1 MNDATPATASHE
13 PGKSSLG
20 LLVLGAVGVVFGDI
34 GTSPLYAFREVFAEG
49 RVLLSPANVLSATS
63 MFLWALIVVVAG
75 KYVGLVMR
83 ADNDGEGGMMAL
95 LALASRSVG
104 ERPRLRAGMLA
115 VGAFG
120 VALFFGD
127 GVITPAISVLSA
139 VEGLEVATPA
149 ARPYVMPIALFVLA
163 LLFLVQR
170 RGTASIGRYFGPVM
184 VLWFVI
190 LGAIGVPQI
199 LRAPQVLAAVSPLHA
214 LRFVTTHP
222 HIAFITLGAVFL
234 CLTGAEALYA
244 DMGHFGRRPIRLAW
258 LVLVMPALLLNYLG
272 QGALVLSQPKAAAN
286 PFYLLAPPWALVALV
301 VLATAATVI
310 ASQALIS
317 GAFSAAKQSM
327 QLDFLPRMRIE
338 HTSSEE
344 IGQIYVGAV
353 NWLLLAGVVLT
364 VMLFRNS
371 SAMAAA
377 YGVSVSL
384 LMVITT
390 WLTYFVVRHGWHYP
404 LPVALAATGAF
415 MMVDLLFFAS
425 NALKITDGGWF
436 PLLMAAVVYMVM
448 STWRRGRELVRESN
462 RLHSIGLADFLEPA
476 FAYPPPRV
484 AGTAVFLNAV
494 AGITPSA
501 LLHSLKHYK
510 VLHERNLFVNV
521 RSHEVPWVAPEQ
533 RCEVTDLG
541 HECWQVTIHYGF
553 KDRFDLPLALQGVQ
567 ATVGLLEPMATS
579 YFLSREVVV
588 PRPGG
593 GMAQWREQLFT
604 RLQLNASAMAEF
616 LCLPS
621 NAVVE
626 LGSKIEI

>member
-1 MNDATPATASHE
+1 MNDAPPATASHE

-20 LLVLGAVGVVFGDI
+20 MLVLGAVGVVFGDI

-214 LRFVTTHP
+214 LRV
-222 HIAFITLGAVFL
+222 V
-234 CLTGAEALYA
+234 TGAEALYA

>member
-1 MNDATPATASHE
+1 M
-13 PGKSSLG
+13 LM
-20 LLVLGAVGVVFGDI
+20 LGAVGVVFGDI

-49 RVLLSPANVLSATS
+49 RVPLSPANVLSATS
-63 MFLWALIVVVAG
+63 MFLWALIIVVAF

-104 ERPRLRAGMLA
+104 EQPRLRAGMLA

-149 ARPYVMPIALFVLA
+149 AKPYVMPIAITVLA

-170 RGTASIGRYFGPVM
+170 RGTASIGRFFGPVM

-199 LRAPQVLAAVSPLHA
+199 LRAPQVLAAISPLHA
-214 LRFVTTHP
+214 LHFMASHP

-244 DMGHFGRRPIRLAW
+244 DMGHFGKRPIRLAW
-258 LVLVMPALLLNYLG
+258 FVLVMPALLLNYLG
-272 QGALVLSQPKAAAN
+272 QGALVLSQPKAAEN
-286 PFYLLAPPWALVALV
+286 PFYLLAPPWALVGLV

-327 QLDFLPRMRIE
+327 QLNFLPRMRIE

-364 VMLFRNS
+364 VVLFRNS

-377 YGVSVSL
+377 YGISVSL

-390 WLTYFVVRHGWHYP
+390 CLTYFVVRHGWHYP
-404 LPVALAATGAF
+404 MPLAVAATGAF
-415 MMVDLLFFAS
+415 LLVDLVFFAS

-436 PLLMAAVVYMVM
+436 PLLMAAVVFMVM
-448 STWRRGRELVRESN
+448 ATWRRGRELIGESN
-462 RLHSIGLADFLEPA
+462 RLHSIALPDFLEA
-476 FAYPPPRV
+476 VFAHPPPRV
-484 AGTAVFLNAV
+484 AGTAVFLNSV

-521 RSHEVPWVAPEQ
+521 RSHEVPWVAQQQ
-533 RCEVTDLG
+533 RCEVTALG
-541 HECWQVTIHYGF
+541 HDCWQVTIHYGF
-553 KDRFDLPLALQGVQ
+553 KDHFDLPLALQGVQ
-567 ATVGLLEPMATS
+567 GAVGELEPMATS

>member
-1 MNDATPATASHE
+1 M
-13 PGKSSLG
+13 LM
-20 LLVLGAVGVVFGDI
+20 LGAIGVVFGDI
-34 GTSPLYAFREVFAEG
+34 GTSPLYAFREVFADG
-49 RVLLSPANVLSATS
+49 RVPLSQANVMAATS
-63 MFLWALIVVVAG
+63 MFIWALIVVVAL

-104 ERPRLRAGMLA
+104 ERPRLRAGMLG

-139 VEGLEVATPA
+139 VEGMEVAAPA
-149 ARPYVMPIALFVLA
+149 AKPYVLPIALTVLA
-163 LLFLVQR
+163 LLFVVQR
-170 RGTASIGRYFGPVM
+170 HGTASIGRFFGPVM
-184 VLWFVI
+184 VLWFLV
-190 LGAIGVPQI
+190 LGAIGLLQI
-199 LRAPQVLAAVSPLHA
+199 LRQPQVLGALSPLHA
-214 LRFVTTHP
+214 LDFMAAHP

-244 DMGHFGRRPIRLAW
+244 DMGHFGKRPIRLAW
-258 LVLVMPALLLNYLG
+258 FALVMPALMLNYLG
-272 QGALVLSQPKAAAN
+272 QGALVLGNTKAVEN
-286 PFYLLAPPWALVALV
+286 PFYLLAPPWALVGLV

-327 QLDFLPRMRIE
+327 QLDYLPRMRID
-338 HTSSEE
+338 HTSAEE
-344 IGQIYVGAV
+344 IGQIYVGSV
-353 NWLLLAGVVLT
+353 NWALLAGVVLT
-364 VMLFRNS
+364 VGLFRNS

-390 WLTYFVVRHGWHYP
+390 GLTYFVVRFHWNFP
-404 LPVALAATGAF
+404 RWVALSATGVF
-415 MMVDLLFFAS
+415 LLVDLVFFSS
-425 NALKITDGGWF
+425 NALKIADGGWY
-436 PLLMAAVVYMVM
+436 PLLMAALVYTVM
-448 STWRRGRELVRESN
+448 STWRRGRELIRESN
-462 RLHSIGLADFLEPA
+462 RLHSIALAELLEA
-476 FAYPPPRV
+476 LFANPPPRV
-484 AGTAVFLNAV
+484 AGTAVFLNSV

-501 LLHSLKHYK
+501 LLHSMKHYK
-510 VLHERNLFVNV
+510 VLHERHLFVNV
-521 RSHEVPWVAPEQ
+521 RSHEVPWVPPEQ
-533 RCEVTDLG
+533 RTEVTPLG
-541 HECWQVTIHYGF
+541 HDCWQVTVHYGF
-553 KDRFDLPLALQGVQ
+553 KDQYDLPRALQGVQ
-567 ATVGLLEPMATS
+567 AQVGALDPMLTS

-588 PRPGG
+588 PRSGG
-593 GMAQWREQLFT
+593 GMTQWREQLFS

-616 LCLPS
+616 LCLPT

>member
-1 MNDATPATASHE
+1 MQAGSTYAATPGAS
-13 PGKSSLG
+13 GAGWLM
-20 LLVLGAVGVVFGDI
+20 LGAIGVVFGDI
-34 GTSPLYAFREVFAEG
+34 GTSPLYAFREVFADG
-49 RVLLSPANVLSATS
+49 RVPLSPANVMSATS
-63 MFLWALIVVVAG
+63 MFLWALIVVVAL

-115 VGAFG
+115 MGAFG

-127 GVITPAISVLSA
+127 GIITPAISVLSA

-149 ARPYVMPIALFVLA
+149 AKPYVLPIALTVLA
-163 LLFLVQR
+163 LLFVVQR
-170 RGTASIGRYFGPVM
+170 HGTARIGRFFGPVM
-184 VLWFVI
+184 VLWFLV
-190 LGAIGVPQI
+190 LGAIGLRQI
-199 LRAPQVLAAVSPLHA
+199 MRQPQVLGALSPWYAVEFMLA
-214 LRFVTTHP
+214 HP

-244 DMGHFGRRPIRLAW
+244 DMGHFGKRPIRLTW
-258 LVLVMPALLLNYLG
+258 FGLVMPALMLNYLG
-272 QGALVLSQPKAAAN
+272 QGALVLGNAKAAEN
-286 PFYLLAPPWALVALV
+286 PFYLLAPSWALVGLV

-327 QLDFLPRMRIE
+327 QLDFLPRMHVE
-338 HTSSEE
+338 HTSDEE

-364 VMLFRNS
+364 VVLFRNS

-377 YGVSVSL
+377 YGISVSL

-390 WLTYFVVRHGWHYP
+390 GLTYFVVRYHWHFPP
-404 LPVALAATGAF
+404 LVAVAASSLF
-415 MMVDLLFFAS
+415 LLVDLVFFSS

-436 PLLMAAVVYMVM
+436 PLLIAGLIYTVMA
-448 STWRRGRELVRESN
+448 TWRRGRELIRENN
-462 RLHSIGLADFLEPA
+462 RVHSIELPLFLDSV
-476 FAYPPPRV
+476 FVRPPPRV
-484 AGTAVFLNAV
+484 AGVAVFLNSV
-494 AGITPSA
+494 AGSTPSA

-521 RSHEVPWVAPEQ
+521 RSHEVPWVPPEQ
-533 RCEVTDLG
+533 RIALEALG
-541 HECWQVTIHYGF
+541 HDCWQVTVHYGF
-553 KDRFDLPLALQGVQ
+553 KDHYDLPLALQAVQ
-567 ATVGLLEPMATS
+567 PEVGSLDPMMTS

-588 PRPGG
+588 PRTGG
-593 GMAQWREQLFT
+593 AMVRWREQLFT
-604 RLQLNASAMAEF
+604 RLQLNASTMAEF
-616 LCLPS
+616 LGLPT

-626 LGSKIEI
+626 LGSKVEI

>member
-1 MNDATPATASHE
+1 M
-13 PGKSSLG
+13 LM
-20 LLVLGAVGVVFGDI
+20 LGAIGVVFGDI
-34 GTSPLYAFREVFAEG
+34 GTSPLYAFREVFADG
-49 RVLLSPANVLSATS
+49 RVPLSQANVMAATS
-63 MFLWALIVVVAG
+63 MFIWALIVVVAL

-104 ERPRLRAGMLA
+104 ERPRLRAGMLG

-139 VEGLEVATPA
+139 VEGMEVAAPA
-149 ARPYVMPIALFVLA
+149 AKPYVLPIALTVLA
-163 LLFLVQR
+163 LLFVVQR
-170 RGTASIGRYFGPVM
+170 HGTASIGRFFGPVM
-184 VLWFVI
+184 VLWFLV
-190 LGAIGVPQI
+190 LGAIGLLQI
-199 LRAPQVLAAVSPLHA
+199 LRQPQVLGALSPLHA
-214 LRFVTTHP
+214 LDFMAAHP

-244 DMGHFGRRPIRLAW
+244 DMGHFGKRPIRLAW
-258 LVLVMPALLLNYLG
+258 FALVMPALMLNYLG
-272 QGALVLSQPKAAAN
+272 QGALVLGSPKAVEN
-286 PFYLLAPPWALVALV
+286 PFYLLAPPWALVGLV

-327 QLDFLPRMRIE
+327 QLDYLPRMRID
-338 HTSSEE
+338 HTSAEE
-344 IGQIYVGAV
+344 IGQIYVGSV
-353 NWLLLAGVVLT
+353 NWALLAGVVLT
-364 VMLFRNS
+364 VGLFRNS

-390 WLTYFVVRHGWHYP
+390 GLTYFVVRFHWNFP
-404 LPVALAATGAF
+404 RWVALSATGVF
-415 MMVDLLFFAS
+415 LLVDLVFFSS
-425 NALKITDGGWF
+425 NALKIADGGWY
-436 PLLMAAVVYMVM
+436 PLLMAALVYTVM
-448 STWRRGRELVRESN
+448 STWRRGRELIRESN
-462 RLHSIGLADFLEPA
+462 RLHSIALAELLEA
-476 FAYPPPRV
+476 LFANPPPRV
-484 AGTAVFLNAV
+484 AGTAVFLNSV

-501 LLHSLKHYK
+501 LLHSMKHYK

-521 RSHEVPWVAPEQ
+521 RSHEVPWVPPEQ
-533 RCEVTDLG
+533 RTEVTPLG
-541 HECWQVTIHYGF
+541 HDCWQVTVHYGF
-553 KDRFDLPLALQGVQ
+553 KDQYDLPRALQGVQ
-567 ATVGLLEPMATS
+567 AQVGALDPMLTS

-588 PRPGG
+588 PRSGG
-593 GMAQWREQLFT
+593 GMTQWREQLFS

-616 LCLPS
+616 LCLPT

>member
-1 MNDATPATASHE
+1 M
-13 PGKSSLG
+13 LM
-20 LLVLGAVGVVFGDI
+20 LGAVGVVFGDI

-49 RVLLSPANVLSATS
+49 RVPLSDVNVLSATS
-63 MFLWALIVVVAG
+63 MFLWALIIVVAF

-139 VEGLEVATPA
+139 VEGLEVVTPA
-149 ARPYVMPIALFVLA
+149 AKPYVMPIAITVLA

-170 RGTASIGRYFGPVM
+170 RGTASIGRFFGPVM

-199 LRAPQVLAAVSPLHA
+199 LRAPQVLAAISPLHA
-214 LRFVTTHP
+214 LHFMGMHP

-244 DMGHFGRRPIRLAW
+244 DMGHFGKRPIRLAW
-258 LVLVMPALLLNYLG
+258 FVLVMPALLLNYLG
-272 QGALVLSQPKAAAN
+272 QGALVLSQPKAAEN
-286 PFYLLAPPWALVALV
+286 PFYLLAPPWALVGMV

-364 VMLFRNS
+364 VVLFRNS

-377 YGVSVSL
+377 YGISVSL

-390 WLTYFVVRHGWHYP
+390 CLTYFVVRHGWHYP
-404 LPVALAATGAF
+404 LPVAVAATGAF
-415 MMVDLLFFAS
+415 MVVDLVFFGS
-425 NALKITDGGWF
+425 NALKIADGGWF
-436 PLLMAAVVYMVM
+436 PLLMAAVVYTVM
-448 STWRRGRELVRESN
+448 STWRRGRELIRESN
-462 RLHSIGLADFLEPA
+462 RLNSIGLPDFLA
-476 FAYPPPRV
+476 SIFAHPPPRV

-494 AGITPSA
+494 AGIMPSA

-521 RSHEVPWVAPEQ
+521 RSHEVPWVAQEQ

-541 HECWQVTIHYGF
+541 HDCWQVTIHYGF

-567 ATVGLLEPMATS
+567 GAVGALEPMATS

-593 GMAQWREQLFT
+593 GMSQWREQLFT

-621 NAVVE
+621 NTVVE

>member
-1 MNDATPATASHE
+1 M
-13 PGKSSLG
+13 LM
-20 LLVLGAVGVVFGDI
+20 LGAIGVVFGDI
-34 GTSPLYAFREVFAEG
+34 GTSPLYAFREVFADG
-49 RVLLSPANVLSATS
+49 RVPLSPANVLSATS
-63 MFLWALIVVVAG
+63 MFIWALIFVVAL

-104 ERPRLRAGMLA
+104 DRPRVRAGMLA
-115 VGAFG
+115 MGAFG

-139 VEGLEVATPA
+139 VEGMEVATPA
-149 ARPYVMPIALFVLA
+149 AKPYVLPIALTVLA
-163 LLFLVQR
+163 LLFVVQR
-170 RGTASIGRYFGPVM
+170 HGTASLGRFFGPVM

-190 LGAIGVPQI
+190 LGAIGLLQI
-199 LRAPQVLAAVSPLHA
+199 LQRPQVLAAVSPVYA
-214 LRFVTTHP
+214 LEFMGAHP

-244 DMGHFGRRPIRLAW
+244 DMGHFGKRPIRLAW
-258 LVLVMPALLLNYLG
+258 FALVMPALVLNYLG
-272 QGALVLSQPKAAAN
+272 QGALVLSQPKAAEN
-286 PFYLLAPPWALVALV
+286 PFYLLAPPWALVGLV

-327 QLDFLPRMRIE
+327 QLDYLPRMRIE

-344 IGQIYVGAV
+344 VGQIYVGAI
-353 NWLLLAGVVLT
+353 NWLLLVGVVLT
-364 VMLFRNS
+364 VLLFRNS

-377 YGVSVSL
+377 YGISVSL

-390 WLTYFVVRHGWHYP
+390 CLTYFVVRHGWHYP
-404 LPVALAATGAF
+404 LPVAAAATGVF
-415 MMVDLLFFAS
+415 LLVDLVFFSS

-436 PLLMAAVVYMVM
+436 PLLMAALVYAVM
-448 STWRRGRELVRESN
+448 STWRRGRELIRESN
-462 RLHSIGLADFLEPA
+462 RANSIELPVLLDSL
-476 FAYPPPRV
+476 FAHPPPRV

-494 AGITPSA
+494 AGVAPSA
-501 LLHSLKHYK
+501 LLHSMKHYK

-521 RSHEVPWVAPEQ
+521 RSHEVPWVPPEQ
-533 RCEVTDLG
+533 RSEVTPLG
-541 HECWQVTIHYGF
+541 HDCWQVTIHYGF

-567 ATVGLLEPMATS
+567 PEVGALDSMQTS

-588 PRPGG
+588 PRAGG

-616 LCLPS
+616 LCLPTNS
-621 NAVVE
+621 VVE

>member
-1 MNDATPATASHE
+1 MNLSAGSVPE
-13 PGKSSLG
+13 KSSLG
-20 LLVLGAVGVVFGDI
+20 MLMLGAIGVVFGDI
-34 GTSPLYAFREVFAEG
+34 GTSPLYAFREVFADG
-49 RVLLSPANVLSATS
+49 RVPLSQANVMAATS
-63 MFLWALIVVVAG
+63 MFIWALIVVVAL

-104 ERPRLRAGMLA
+104 ERPRLRAGMLG

-139 VEGLEVATPA
+139 VEGMEVAAPA
-149 ARPYVMPIALFVLA
+149 AKPYVLPIALTVLA
-163 LLFLVQR
+163 LLFVVQR
-170 RGTASIGRYFGPVM
+170 HGTASIGRFFGPVM
-184 VLWFVI
+184 VLWFLV
-190 LGAIGVPQI
+190 LGAIGLLQI
-199 LRAPQVLAAVSPLHA
+199 LRQPQVLGALSPLHA
-214 LRFVTTHP
+214 LDFMAAHP

-244 DMGHFGRRPIRLAW
+244 DMGHFGKRPIRLAW
-258 LVLVMPALLLNYLG
+258 FALVMPALMLNYLG
-272 QGALVLSQPKAAAN
+272 QGALVLGSPKAVEN
-286 PFYLLAPPWALVALV
+286 PFYLLAPPWALVGLV

-327 QLDFLPRMRIE
+327 QLDYLPRMRID
-338 HTSSEE
+338 HTSAEE
-344 IGQIYVGAV
+344 IGQIYVGSV
-353 NWLLLAGVVLT
+353 NWALLAGVVLT
-364 VMLFRNS
+364 VGLFRNS

-390 WLTYFVVRHGWHYP
+390 GLTYFVVRFHWNFP
-404 LPVALAATGAF
+404 RWVALSATGVF
-415 MMVDLLFFAS
+415 LLVDLVFFSS
-425 NALKITDGGWF
+425 NALKIADGGWY
-436 PLLMAAVVYMVM
+436 PLLMAALVYTVM
-448 STWRRGRELVRESN
+448 STWRRGRELIRESN
-462 RLHSIGLADFLEPA
+462 RLHSIALAELLEA
-476 FAYPPPRV
+476 LFANPPPRV
-484 AGTAVFLNAV
+484 AGTAVFLNSV

-501 LLHSLKHYK
+501 LLHSMKHYK

-521 RSHEVPWVAPEQ
+521 RSHEVPWVPPEQ
-533 RCEVTDLG
+533 RTEVTPLG
-541 HECWQVTIHYGF
+541 HDCWQVTVHYGF
-553 KDRFDLPLALQGVQ
+553 KDQYDLPRALQGVQ
-567 ATVGLLEPMATS
+567 AQVGALDPMLTS

-588 PRPGG
+588 PRSGG
-593 GMAQWREQLFT
+593 GMTQWREQLFS

-616 LCLPS
+616 LCLPT